1 MKTLKSLAELYEH
14 VVLNEANKSEGAI
27 ADKTNLSKPTEDE
40 VGDLKADQD
49 FFSEV
54 PKPVEGAEK
63 AKGVKEL
70 SHKVDGG
77 SSSKP
82 TQKSSGFKGSAPA
95 HEPKTEKAEE
105 TEEDEDVFSKKMK
118 KTHEES
124 YSMSAFENLL
134 KKTLAEELETEE
146 TVDTTTE
153 DTSTETEDEM
163 SEDLDSEMSEDE
175 GETEDEGDLLSD
187 LRDLQDKLAA
197 ILSKLEGGAEENESE
212 GMEGDEE
219 YSEEDFDDEFGSE
232 DGEEEG
238 EPFKESVKAK
248 SLSPSKGKALMK
260 KSNKVGRL
268 KSSGGKAHCGSLKN
282 EPKPKAL
289 GDKKAHLQKGI
300 EAKSSVKKGE
310 FFK

>member
-27 ADKTNLSKPTEDE
+27 ADKTGLSKTSEDE
-40 VGDLKADQD
+40 VGDLKADQE

-63 AKGVKEL
+63 ASVKEL
-70 SHKVDGG
+70 KHKVEGG

-82 TQKSSGFKGSAPA
+82 TMKSGNSGGFKGSAPA
-95 HEPKTEKAEE
+95 SEPDTEEAEE
-105 TEEDEDVFSKKMK
+105 LENEEDVFPPKNK
-118 KTHEES
+118 KTHDES
-124 YSMSAFENLL
+124 YNMSAFENLL

-146 TVDTTTE
+146 ETSEGTE
-153 DTSTETEDEM
+153 EGAEEV
-163 SEDLDSEMSEDE
+163 SEDMEDMEEGTEEGDQE
-175 GETEDEGDLLSD
+175 GEEEEGDLVSD
-187 LRDLQDKLAA
+187 LKDLQDKLAN

-212 GMEGDEE
+212 GMEDGENYTED
-219 YSEEDFDDEFGSE
+219 DFDGEF
-232 DGEEEG
+232 GEEEEQG
-238 EPFKESVKAK
+238 TFGESVKAK
-248 SLSPSKGKALMK
+248 SLSPSKGKGLMK
-260 KSNKVGRL
+260 KTNKVGKL

-289 GDKKAHLQKGI
+289 GDKKGSLLKGT